1 MLELNYSQPSFY
13 EETPICYFQT
23 ASGLR
28 LNLTNLCKQG
38 ARMRGGYYGG
48 PEVIDPRQY
57 SEQQPNYSN

>member
-1 MLELNYSQPSFY
+1 MLELNYLPPAPY
-13 EETPICYFQT
+13 DETPICYFQT

-38 ARMRGGYYGG
+38 ARMRGGYGG

-57 SEQQPNYSN
+57 SEQQPVYSN